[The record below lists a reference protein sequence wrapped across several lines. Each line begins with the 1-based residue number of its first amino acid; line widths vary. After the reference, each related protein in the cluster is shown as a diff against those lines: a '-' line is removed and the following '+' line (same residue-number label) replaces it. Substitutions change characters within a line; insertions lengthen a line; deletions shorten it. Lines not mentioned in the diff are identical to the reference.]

1 MIHGVSRRTEPREG
15 ADSFVFP
22 RGEGKDDMKKLTF
35 ALACASTFALFAEIG
50 APKADFE
57 KYTEETGW
65 AVANKAEPGSQNTYW
80 LYEGAS
86 GSEDGSTVK
95 TYGGDNLAA
104 PTKVSDAD
112 KKYLELS
119 TEGGTLWRSL
129 AEVKQMEGGSATLG
143 DTHTIDPEKGLY
155 IDTMVQFTPTEDGGT
170 PEVTKDEDDNYI
182 DKLAIWL
189 DVNSETGATNLCV
202 LARSYDFVDDTLPTE
217 PTRYTLVPAD
227 GSEMAVQSGVW
238 YRLTVKATK
247 IVDDESLGMIPGFQI
262 FVDGKAM
269 KATTAPVG
277 ATLREMISS
286 MLSEENI
293 RLLSGNELF
302 PSLAKM
308 GNGGDPSTLQ
318 AVGFKGSGA
327 LDNLAVTEED
337 PLPAPGETIDFTITV
352 GDNTTVAWSTDGKNW
367 TDYVAGAKAPAGPL
381 YVRLTNADG
390 ATKTLTKTLGSDSN
404 TFDVSAE
411 TFGWA
416 EYLGEAIDGA
426 YVIDDAAELVRF
438 QKGYVAKL
446 GTKDQ
451 TFKLGASITLTEK
464 WPGIGVYDNKTNA
477 DAFEGTFDGAG
488 YTISGVTFASN
499 ETGNNYRGFFNQINN
514 AVVKNLTVEGDGF
527 GSDVPSG
534 EYGCALIVGCANNS
548 TIENCVASGT
558 IASGTHNVGGIVVR
572 INDTTI
578 RGCTNKANITG
589 SYSKIGGIA
598 VLNQDSTTA
607 CLIENCV
614 NEGTL
619 TAAGNAEKAGR
630 DGLGG
635 IIAYAA
641 DTTLTIRNC
650 SNTGALVKGEGAN
663 ASARVGQIVGWTY
676 VAIKADGTNT
686 IRDDIRSV
694 GGNDH
699 AVAGLNYATV
709 EDGVATLVADAEA
722 KNGASLKVMA
732 AGTTVTLGAIGESI
746 TLDTT
751 LATVTVTTTAENAE
765 VTQDGNVYTVVAKS
779 AGDDWPEDPT
789 VDAGKT
795 AGEAYGM
802 TGELADAEA
811 DKLAIWAKENKV
823 AYAGAAGVI
832 KVEAYLL
839 NVANTDAAIEAGK
852 KEFTL
857 AITVD
862 ANGTVTVTSPDKYNG
877 KTTIKGSE
885 TVNGEFNID
894 PANDT
899 AKKARFFKAFLSV
912 K

>member
-1 MIHGVSRRTEPREG
+1 
-15 ADSFVFP
+15 
-22 RGEGKDDMKKLTF
+22 MKKLTF

-50 APKADFE
+50 APKAGFE
-57 KYTEETGW
+57 DYTDETGW
-65 AVANKAEPGSQNTYW
+65 AVAGKAEPGSQFTYW

-95 TYGGDNLAA
+95 AYGGDNLAA
-104 PTKVSDAD
+104 PTTGGDAGE
-112 KKYLELS
+112 KYLELS
-119 TEGGTLWRSL
+119 TEGGTLWRSI
-129 AEVKQMEGGSATLG
+129 AKGNTTVTDDGDIADRLG
-143 DTHTIDPEKGLY
+143 VAQSIPADGLY
-155 IDTMVQFTPTEDGGT
+155 IDTMVQFTPTEDGGK
-170 PEVTKDEDDNYI
+170 PETADG

-189 DVNSETGATNLCV
+189 NVDSSGDTPVTNLMVRAGAWDYADDAMTQGDAASYV
-202 LARSYDFVDDTLPTE
+202 LAPVSGDLRVE
-217 PTRYTLVPAD
+217 PGT
-227 GSEMAVQSGVW
+227 W
-238 YRLTVKATK
+238 YRLTVEAVRNVFSYYDPNDPLL
-247 IVDDESLGMIPGFQI
+247 IMGF
-262 FVDGKAM
+262 
-269 KATTAPVG
+269 
-277 ATLREMISS
+277 R
-286 MLSEENI
+286 I
-293 RLLSGNELF
+293 RLDGVEFRSVGENPFSQGLVEWLGNLDGAVSADMLADIAAGKVF
-302 PSLAKM
+302 PSMEEPPDSLDAVA
-308 GNGGDPSTLQ
+308 LQ

-327 LDNLAVTEED
+327 LDNLAFYDENPVQ
-337 PLPAPGETIDFTITV
+337 PAAPIDFTLAWPDGVTPTSYQIGDGTPVTEGLTSGMTIQLEAGQKITLV
-352 GDNTTVAWSTDGKNW
+352 F
-367 TDYVAGAKAPAGPL
+367 
-381 YVRLTNADG
+381 TNADG
-390 ATKTLTKTLGSDSN
+390 AKKTFTVVASADITSLTVE
-404 TFDVSAE
+404 DV

-416 EYLGEAIDGA
+416 EYLGEAIGGA
-426 YVIDDAAELVRF
+426 YVIDDAAELMMF

-548 TIENCVASGT
+548 TIENCIASGT

-572 INDTTI
+572 ISDTTI

-650 SNTGALVKGEGAN
+650 SNTGVLVKGEGAN

-676 VAIKADGTNT
+676 TAIKADGTNT
-686 IRDDIRSV
+686 VRDDIRSV

-699 AVAGLNYATV
+699 AVDGLNYATV
-709 EDGVATLVADAEA
+709 KDGVATLVVDAEA

-779 AGDDWPEDPT
+779 ATEDWPEDPT

-795 AGEAYGM
+795 AGDAYGI

-811 DKLAIWAKENKV
+811 DKLATWAKANEV
-823 AYAGAAGVI
+823 AYAGAAEAI

-839 NVANTDAAIEAGK
+839 NVANTDEAIEEGK
-852 KEFTL
+852 ANFKIPS
-857 AITVD
+857 ITID
-862 ANGTVTVTSPDKYNG
+862 ANGTVTVTSPDPDGSKYNG
-877 KTTIKGSE
+877 VITIKGSE
-885 TVNGEFNID
+885 TVNGDFNID
-894 PANDT
+894 PKNDT
-899 AKKARFFKAFLSV
+899 EKKAKFFKAFLSV

>member
-1 MIHGVSRRTEPREG
+1 MIHGVSGRAGPRGG
-15 ADSFVFP
+15 ADVSACL

-35 ALACASTFALFAEIG
+35 ALACASAFALFAADIG
-50 APKADFE
+50 APKAGFE
-57 KYTEETGW
+57 KYEAGAKVSGE
-65 AVANKAEPGSQNTYW
+65 VEPDSQSTYW

-95 TYGGDNLAA
+95 AYGGDNLAA
-104 PTKVSDAD
+104 PTTGGDAGE
-112 KKYLELS
+112 KYLELS

-129 AEVKQMEGGSATLG
+129 AEVKTDDGGTLG
-143 DTHTIDPEKGLY
+143 AAQDVPDGGLY
-155 IDTMVQFTPTEDGGT
+155 IDTMVQFTPTEDGGK
-170 PEVTKDEDDNYI
+170 PETVEG

-189 DVNSETGATNLCV
+189 NVDSSGDTPVTNLMVKATRLDADIGNEEV
-202 LARSYDFVDDTLPTE
+202 LSAEAV
-217 PTRYTLVPAD
+217 YTLANPGVRVDA
-227 GSEMAVQSGVW
+227 GVW
-238 YRLTVKATK
+238 YRLTVKAVKNVLNENAPSEYIPAFQVFIDGNLMAVEGDAVVSDAFITYYSE
-247 IVDDESLGMIPGFQI
+247 DASAGLSDCLGANRELLQAG
-262 FVDGKAM
+262 
-269 KATTAPVG
+269 
-277 ATLREMISS
+277 TLI
-286 MLSEENI
+286 
-293 RLLSGNELF
+293 
-302 PSLAKM
+302 PSLM
-308 GNGGDPSTLQ
+308 GYADGDNSLQ

-327 LDNLAVTEED
+327 LDNLAVTDED
-337 PLPAPGETIDFTITV
+337 PLPAPGEMIDFSITA
-352 GDNTTVAWSTDGKNW
+352 GADTTVAWSTDGKNW
-367 TDYVAGAKAPAGPL
+367 TDYVAGAKAPAGSL

-404 TFDVSAE
+404 AFDFSDEA
-411 TFGWA
+411 FGWA
-416 EYLGEAIDGA
+416 EYLGEAIEGA
-426 YVIDDAAELVRF
+426 YVIDDAAELMMF

-514 AVVKNLTVEGDGF
+514 AVVKNLTVEGNGF

-572 INDTTI
+572 ISDTTI

-589 SYSKIGGIA
+589 SYSKIGGIV
-598 VLNQDSTTA
+598 VLNQSSTTA

-650 SNTGALVKGEGAN
+650 SNTGALVKGEGAH

-676 VAIKADGTNT
+676 TAIKADGTNT

-699 AVAGLNYATV
+699 AVDGLNYATV
-709 EDGVATLVADAEA
+709 KDGVATLVADAEA

-732 AGTTVTLGAIGESI
+732 AGTTVTLGAIDESI

-779 AGDDWPEDPT
+779 ATEDWPENPEDY
-789 VDAGKT
+789 VGKT
-795 AGEAYGM
+795 AGDAYGM
-802 TGELADAEA
+802 TGELADADAGE
-811 DKLAIWAKENKV
+811 LAAWAVAKEV
-823 AYAGAAGVI
+823 AYAGAAEAI

-839 NVANTDAAIEAGK
+839 NVANTDEAIAEGK
-852 KEFTL
+852 ANFKIP
-857 AITVD
+857 AITID
-862 ANGTVTVTSPDKYNG
+862 ANGTVTVDDPVGTYNG
-877 KTTIKGSE
+877 KITIKGSA
-885 TVNGEFNID
+885 TVDGTYNLEQSD
-894 PANDT
+894 KT
-899 AKKARFFKAFLSV
+899 ARFFKAFLSV

>member
-1 MIHGVSRRTEPREG
+1 
-15 ADSFVFP
+15 
-22 RGEGKDDMKKLTF
+22 MKKLTF

-50 APKADFE
+50 TPKAGFE
-57 KYTEETGW
+57 NYTDETGW
-65 AVANKAEPGSQNTYW
+65 AVADQPEPGSQATYW

-95 TYGGDNLAA
+95 AYGGDNLAA
-104 PTKVSDAD
+104 PTTGDAAGAN
-112 KKYLELS
+112 YLELS

-129 AEVKQMEGGSATLG
+129 AAGDTSATDIADKLG
-143 DTHTIDPEKGLY
+143 AAQEIDAEKGLY

-170 PEVTKDEDDNYI
+170 PETVEG

-189 DVNSETGATNLCV
+189 NVDSSGDTPVTNLCV
-202 LARSYDFVDDTLPTE
+202 KAGWKDANDVFSSTNFVLTGKKVDAGT
-217 PTRYTLVPAD
+217 
-227 GSEMAVQSGVW
+227 W
-238 YRLTVKATK
+238 YRLTVEAVDNVYSPFDGTYYYRIPAFAIKLDGEYLTATHST
-247 IVDDESLGMIPGFQI
+247 VDAAYALSMKESEMFSSDVYDKVIA
-262 FVDGKAM
+262 GK
-269 KATTAPVG
+269 
-277 ATLREMISS
+277 LF
-286 MLSEENI
+286 LSLVEGSPEV
-293 RLLSGNELF
+293 
-302 PSLAKM
+302 
-308 GNGGDPSTLQ
+308 PSTLQ

-337 PLPAPGETIDFTITV
+337 PLPAPGETIDFTITA
-352 GDNTTVAWSTDGKNW
+352 GADTTIAWSTDGKNW
-367 TDYVAGAKAPAGPL
+367 TDYAVGAKASAGTL

-404 TFDVSAE
+404 SFDFSDEA
-411 TFGWA
+411 FGWA
-416 EYLGEAIDGA
+416 EYLGAAIDGA
-426 YVIDDAAELVRF
+426 YVIDDAAELMMF

-548 TIENCVASGT
+548 TIENCIASGT

-572 INDTTI
+572 ISDTTI

-598 VLNQDSTTA
+598 VLNQTSTTA

-641 DTTLTIRNC
+641 DTMLTIRNC

-676 VAIKADGTNT
+676 TAIKADGTNT
-686 IRDDIRSV
+686 VRDDIRSV

-699 AVAGLNYATV
+699 AVDGLNYATV
-709 EDGVATLVADAEA
+709 KDGVATLVADAEA

-779 AGDDWPEDPT
+779 ATEDWPEDPT

-795 AGEAYGM
+795 AGDAYGI
-802 TGELADAEA
+802 TGELANAEA
-811 DKLAIWAKENKV
+811 DKLATWAKANEV
-823 AYAGAAGVI
+823 AYAGAAEAI

-839 NVANTDAAIEAGK
+839 NVANTDEAIAEGK
-852 KEFTL
+852 ANFKIP

-862 ANGTVTVTSPDKYNG
+862 AGGTVSVTKPEGTYNG
-877 KTTIKGSE
+877 VITIKGSA
-885 TVNGEFNID
+885 TVDGDFNID
-894 PANDT
+894 PKNDT
-899 AKKARFFKAFLSV
+899 EKKAKFFKAFLSV